1 MRESG
6 SVGGCPGLVGSS
18 KLAAVVV
25 VVRKRDSSLVSPKRF
40 FQTTVVVSTKSKRE
54 REREGKIN
62 KSNGKTRRQQQQSS
76 VHFEVSLPTDFSS
89 LLFKTCCLKV
99 DGHHD
104 TTTTI
109 HMFGRSG
116 NEAGLRTAIVAAAA
130 DDGFVVAA
138 ANCWQTVEPWP

>member
-6 SVGGCPGLVGSS
+6 SEGGCPGLVGSS

-25 VVRKRDSSLVSPKRF
+25 AVRKRDSSLVSPKRF
-40 FQTTVVVSTKSKRE
+40 FQTMVVVSTKSKRE

-62 KSNGKTRRQQQQSS
+62 KSNGKIRQQQSS
-76 VHFEVSLPTDFSS
+76 VHFEVSLPTDCSS

-116 NEAGLRTAIVAAAA
+116 NEAGFTITVAAA

-138 ANCWQTVEPWP
+138 ATNCWQTVEPWP